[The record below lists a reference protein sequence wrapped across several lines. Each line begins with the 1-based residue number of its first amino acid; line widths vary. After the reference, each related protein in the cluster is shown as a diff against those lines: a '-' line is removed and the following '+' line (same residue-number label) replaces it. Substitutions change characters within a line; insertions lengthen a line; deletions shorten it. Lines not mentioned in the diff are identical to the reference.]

1 MRERRA
7 ELFFIGRCQT
17 ESVRGQKNPILI
29 KTKEERLNI
38 SAAQQLRRPTRPF
51 IILPLDGRKE
61 SAVME

>member
-7 ELFFIGRCQT
+7 ELFFIGRRQT
-17 ESVRGQKNPILI
+17 ESVQGQRNPILI

-38 SAAQQLRRPTRPF
+38 SAAPQLRRPTRPF

-61 SAVME
+61 SGVKE